1 MDHKAALDCNLVN
14 SDSTMLPSQLQN
26 MQMIRS
32 KVFLALGKLPSAL
45 LNVMKVVT
53 TIQTI
58 AQQQRNLEISN
69 QLRGLESRQIRGCL
83 IRSSTIGDL

>member
-1 MDHKAALDCNLVN
+1 MDRIAALDCNLVN

-32 KVFLALGKLPSAL
+32 KAFLALGKLPSAL